1 MSEFKTVKEVETDYS
16 DSQIYWRIDKLV
28 ESGLMDPPERG
39 ERNQYLLGPDDL
51 KLIRDLAE
59 LEGKDDTVKEAI
71 EKLEEKSEERAHTG
85 ESERVKELEK
95 KVGELESRVATLEDQ
110 LLSSSDRTKKFR
122 ENWREQ
128 LRGSVEK
135 VKDLFD

>member
-59 LEGKDDTVKEAI
+59 LEGEDDTVKEAI
-71 EKLEEKSEERAHTG
+71 EKLEEKSEERTHTG